1 MSKENADKFL
11 ADINNDASLK
21 EKLLAGA
28 ASATAWIAEA
38 ASKGYEVT
46 AEELRAAAEALVGKP
61 VAEGDLI
68 GTLRGLF
75 EGELQDGDLDAV
87 AGGAGPVAANAVRKV
102 NVPALKGAVVGPG
115 GNQSMFVREASP
127 IFPKD
132 GMPAD
137 ANIKIK
143 GR

>member
-11 ADINNDASLK
+11 ADVNNDASLQ

-28 ASATAWIAEA
+28 ANAGAWIKEA
-38 ASKGYEVT
+38 ASKGYEMT
-46 AEELRAAAEALVGKP
+46 ADELRAAAEALVGKP
-61 VAEGDLI
+61 VAEADLI

-87 AGGAGPVAANAVRKV
+87 AGGAGVPVRKV
-102 NVPALKGAVVGPG
+102 NVPVLKGAVIAPG
-115 GNQSMFVREASP
+115 GANASFVREASP

-132 GMPAD
+132 GMPG
-137 ANIKIK
+137 IKT
-143 GR
+143 GGGMTGGG